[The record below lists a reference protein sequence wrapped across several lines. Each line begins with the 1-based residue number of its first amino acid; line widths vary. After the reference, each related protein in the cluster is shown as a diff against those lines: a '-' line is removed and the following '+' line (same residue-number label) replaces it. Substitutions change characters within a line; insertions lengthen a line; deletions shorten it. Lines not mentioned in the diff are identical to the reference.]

1 MSYQRTKN
9 SLLGLA
15 AGDAISWQAM
25 YHRSNELPFWTRRLR
40 REIDAE
46 SEDAGIIR
54 PNLPFSLNNPA
65 DAFKFSCT
73 DDAEWA
79 AFTALKLIENNGVY
93 DYQSHL
99 KAWNELAGSEDKI
112 TGSVAIIAALENIR
126 KGKVPPVTGNDNPH
140 FFDDSAMMR
149 AVPIGA
155 LYAGRPQKAS
165 EYTALEASVTNA
177 YDGVWAAQAMSA
189 AVSTACAGNE
199 IDSIISA
206 AVAQLPEN
214 SWIRLKV
221 TEALAIAS
229 KCDSVF
235 QALPL
240 LNDEIIE
247 HSYNYGTT
255 AVDNLALTLSIFR
268 LVKATLTDG
277 ILAAASLAK
286 TADSVPAFVGALC
299 GAVND
304 SEIPPSWTDSLT
316 SLRGICIP
324 SLKGKRY
331 LNIASELNSM
341 VQADYQIKI

>member
-1 MSYQRTKN
+1 MSYQRTRN

-46 SEDAGIIR
+46 SEETGIVR

-65 DAFKFSCT
+65 DAFKFSST
-73 DDAEWA
+73 DDTEWA
-79 AFTALKLIENNGVY
+79 AFTALKLIENEGVY
-93 DYQSHL
+93 DYKSHL
-99 KAWNELAGSEDKI
+99 AAWNELAESEEKV
-112 TGSVAIIAALENIR
+112 TGSVAIIAAMDNMR

-155 LYAGRPQKAS
+155 LYAGRLQKAS

-177 YDGVWAAQAMSA
+177 YDGIWAAQAMSA
-189 AVSTACAGNE
+189 AVSSACAGSKP
-199 IDSIISA
+199 DTVISA
-206 AVAQLPEN
+206 AIAQLPEN
-214 SWIRLKV
+214 SWVRLKV
-221 TEALAIAS
+221 TEAQSIAA
-229 KCDSVF
+229 KCVSVF
-235 QALPL
+235 QALPI

-268 LVKATLTDG
+268 LVRASLTEG

-299 GAVND
+299 GAAND
-304 SEIPPSWTDSLT
+304 NEIPSSWTNSLN

-324 SLKGKRY
+324 SLKGQKY
-331 LNIASELNSM
+331 VNIASELNSL
-341 VQADYQIKI
+341 VQADYKTKM